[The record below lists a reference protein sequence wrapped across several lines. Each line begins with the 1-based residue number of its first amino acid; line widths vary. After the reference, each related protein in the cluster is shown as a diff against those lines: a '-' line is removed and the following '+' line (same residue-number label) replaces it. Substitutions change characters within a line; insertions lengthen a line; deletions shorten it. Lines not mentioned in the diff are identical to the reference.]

1 MLTIDR
7 SAPTFLW
14 TWLLLGLLLLLQ
26 LLSLFVAV
34 GGTAPADPRL
44 QALMTA
50 DLVAMLIGAALA
62 RSLWRIRTVVR
73 EHELRQP
80 APAGGAAKSRAEKPV
95 ATVAR
100 AHQPAAPTLAS
111 PHLRAGIPSGNG
123 EPGSDL
129 SSIEAM
135 LQELTHKA
143 QHDSLTGLP
152 NRALALDRLQQAIQ
166 RAHRH
171 NHSVAV
177 MFIDLNGFKPLNDTY
192 GHAFGDKVLRKTAER
207 LKRSV
212 REVDTVA
219 RLGGD
224 EFLII
229 FEHFTESK
237 AMDTAETLATIVQ
250 QPVAGKQGPVCV
262 GMSTGIAMYPRHGTS
277 ALKLLR
283 AADAAMYRSKRHKG
297 RPMLADGDT
306 SPATHG
312 SSDGR
317 FNDTTNLRMLDTW
330 EGTLRGL
337 RALSE
342 D

>member
-1 MLTIDR
+1 M
-7 SAPTFLW
+7 
-14 TWLLLGLLLLLQ
+14 
-26 LLSLFVAV
+26 
-34 GGTAPADPRL
+34 
-44 QALMTA
+44 AL
-50 DLVAMLIGAALA
+50 LIGAALT
-62 RSLWRIRTVVR
+62 RSMWRIRVAVR
-73 EHELRQP
+73 QRERRHL
-80 APAGGAAKSRAEKPV
+80 APASGAATSLPEKPV
-95 ATVAR
+95 VTVVT
-100 AHQPAAPTLAS
+100 AHRPVGPTRPS
-111 PHLRAGIPSGNG
+111 PHLLAATPDSYG

-129 SSIEAM
+129 SNIEAM